1 MFQAHTVNK
10 GIYNPVSQPTAAEF
24 TQGKASSR

>member
-10 GIYNPVSQPTAAEF
+10 GIYNPVSQPRAAAEF
-24 TQGKASSR
+24 TQGKG